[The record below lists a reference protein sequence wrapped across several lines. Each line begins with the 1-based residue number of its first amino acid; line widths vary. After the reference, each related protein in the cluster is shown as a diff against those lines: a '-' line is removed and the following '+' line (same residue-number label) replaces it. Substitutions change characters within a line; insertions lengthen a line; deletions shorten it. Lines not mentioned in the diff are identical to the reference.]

1 MIETLAGALLGGVFR
16 VVPEVLKWLDRKDE
30 RKHELSMQDK
40 AIEFQRV
47 KGDQRMDEIV
57 AQGQQDWNVGA
68 LNALQ
73 ASIEAQAKPSGVRW
87 IDGFNALIRPLM
99 ALQWVI
105 VLYPAVLIAS
115 YVLAVDAGVAPLAA
129 LVQVFGPE
137 EKAFTA
143 AIANFWILNRVFAH
157 VNTGR

>member
-1 MIETLAGALLGGVFR
+1 MIETLAGALLGGIFR
-16 VVPEVLKWLDRKDE
+16 IVPEVLKWLDRNAE
-30 RKHELSMQDK
+30 RKHELLMQDR

-47 KGDQRMDEIV
+47 KGDQRMDEIIG
-57 AQGQQDWNVGA
+57 QGQQDWNVGA
-68 LNALQ
+68 LDALKT
-73 ASIEAQAKPSGVRW
+73 AIESQSKPSGVRW

-105 VLYPAVLIAS
+105 ILYPAVLVAS
-115 YVLAVDAGVAPLAA
+115 FILAVQSGVPA
-129 LVQVFGPE
+129 LSALIGVFGAE

-157 VNTGR
+157 VQTGR